1 MRQRLPQHCKAI
13 ILQYIKKTK
22 MKPAKG
28 EGRIGSLG
36 LADANSYIGGINNN
50 VLLCSTGNVFNI
62 LCETIMEKNMK
73 KQICLQLGHFAVQQ
87 KLAQHCKSS
96 ILNKFF

>member
-1 MRQRLPQHCKAI
+1 
-13 ILQYIKKTK
+13 

-50 VLLCSTGNVFNI
+50 VLLCSTGNIFNI